1 MDVELFEDPF
11 EERKLRVLAECKLA
25 PEVFQEVVPRL
36 EAFMQPF
43 VERLHRCD
51 QGHHAR
57 TMIRGLVSD
66 LKNKNVE
73 SIAYL
78 HDQDRNCLQH
88 FMGVSKWNDS
98 PLRDELA
105 RQIGRDLEDPNGVLV
120 FDPSGFPK
128 SGRESVGV
136 ARQWC
141 GRLGKVDN
149 CQVGVYLGY
158 VSSSE
163 HALVDVRLFLPRE
176 WTQDKE
182 RLKKAGV
189 PGGTKYRTRHE
200 LALEMLDRHGP
211 RLPHRWIA
219 GDDEMGRPAWF
230 RRDLRDRGEQ
240 YLLAIPCNTLIRD
253 LEVEPPARSEHGRP
267 PMRPWQR
274 VDAWLAK
281 QPASGWTKMDVR
293 DGSKGPLIVEILK
306 RRVAARAEKYR
317 QGPDE
322 VLVVIRYRDRDD
334 ERVVKTDYYV
344 SNAAAATSLMEFAR
358 VAKAE
363 HRIEECL
370 QRSKSEAG
378 LGDYEVRTWTGW
390 HHHQTLSLIA
400 TWFLV
405 TETRRGKKMDARHHA
420 AANPLW
426 HLGDPRTR
434 TRVRSKGANRSR
446 VRTASATQR
455 TGTPVPLEAS

>member
-1 MDVELFEDPF
+1 MDAECFEDQF
-11 EERKLRVLAECKLA
+11 EERKLQVIAECKLA
-25 PEVFQEVVPRL
+25 PEVFHEVVPRL

-43 VERLHRCD
+43 VERLNRCD
-51 QGHHAR
+51 QGAHAR

-88 FMGVSKWNDS
+88 FMGVSKWNDAL
-98 PLRDELA
+98 LRDELA
-105 RQIGRDLEDPNGVLV
+105 LQIGRDLGEPDGVLV
-120 FDPSGFPK
+120 FDPSSFPK

-141 GRLGKVDN
+141 GRLGKIEN

-158 VSSSE
+158 VSSCE
-163 HALVDVRLFLPRE
+163 HTLVDMRLFLPKE
-176 WTQDKE
+176 WTQDKK
-182 RLKKAGV
+182 RMKKAGV
-189 PGGTKYRTRHE
+189 PAGTKFHTRHE
-200 LALEMLDRHGP
+200 LALEMLDRHGQT
-211 RLPHRWIA
+211 LPHRWIA

-240 YLLAIPCNTLIRD
+240 YLLAVPCNTLIRD
-253 LEVEPPARSEHGRP
+253 LEVEPPARSQFGRP
-267 PMRPWQR
+267 PMRPWIR

-281 QPASGWTKMDVR
+281 QPASAWTKIDVR

-306 RRVAARAEKYR
+306 RRVGARAENHQ
-317 QGPDE
+317 QGPE
-322 VLVVIRYRDRDD
+322 EMLAAIRYRDRDD
-334 ERVVKTDYYV
+334 ERVVKTDYYL
-344 SNAAAATSLMEFAR
+344 SNAAAETSLAEFAR

-370 QRSKSEAG
+370 QRGKSEAG

-390 HHHQTLSLIA
+390 HHHQSLSLIA

-405 TETRRGKKMDARHHA
+405 TETRRGKKMDAGHNA
-420 AANPLW
+420 TANPRW
-426 HLGDPRTR
+426 HLENPRSHFR
-434 TRVRSKGANRSR
+434 PRPERLRRGR

-455 TGTPVPLEAS
+455 TSSPVSLETS